1 MRWGKS
7 PGFNSRRAF
16 DMSDAFT
23 PPVINK
29 LQAYLRKA
37 FGSQA
42 LSVRARPKK
51 SDVADVFA
59 NDKPFGVITLD
70 DEDGELTYQFGW
82 TLKEKPKPLLPA
94 EMMRIQTILREQLG
108 AKTLSIRGRGKLKDS
123 AEVFVAEES
132 LAIMSIDD
140 DAYQFQMAILEMD
153 LDGIM

>member
-1 MRWGKS
+1 M
-7 PGFNSRRAF
+7 A
-16 DMSDAFT
+16 DQFT
-23 PPVINK
+23 PQVINK

-59 NDKPFGVITLD
+59 NDKPFGVLTLD

-94 EMMRIQTILREQLG
+94 EMQRIQTLMRDLLG

-132 LAIMSIDD
+132 LAIMSADD
-140 DAYQFQMAILEMD
+140 GAYQFQMAILEMD
-153 LDGIM
+153 LDDIM

>member
-1 MRWGKS
+1 MADVFS
-7 PGFNSRRAF
+7 
-16 DMSDAFT
+16 
-23 PPVINK
+23 PPVIAK

-51 SDVADVFA
+51 SDIADVFA
-59 NDKPFGVITLD
+59 GDQPFGIITID
-70 DEDGELTYQFGW
+70 DEDGELTYQLGW
-82 TLKEKPKPLLPA
+82 TLKEKTKPLVTA
-94 EMMRIQTILREQLG
+94 EMVRIQTQLRDLLG
-108 AKTLSIRGRGKLKDS
+108 AKTLTVRGRGKLKDS

-132 LAIMSIDD
+132 LAILSVDE

>member
-1 MRWGKS
+1 
-7 PGFNSRRAF
+7 
-16 DMSDAFT
+16 MSDQFT
-23 PPVINK
+23 PDIINK

-42 LSVRARPKK
+42 LSVRSRPKK

-94 EMMRIQTILREQLG
+94 EMQRLQAHFRELLG
-108 AKTLSIRGRGKLKDS
+108 AKTLTIRGRGKLKDS

-132 LAIMSIDD
+132 LAILSVDD

-153 LDGIM
+153 LDDII

>member
-1 MRWGKS
+1 
-7 PGFNSRRAF
+7 
-16 DMSDAFT
+16 MSDQFT
-23 PPVINK
+23 PQIINK

-37 FGSQA
+37 FGSQV
-42 LSVRARPKK
+42 LSVRSRPKM

-82 TLKEKPKPLLPA
+82 SMLEKPKPLVPA
-94 EMMRIQTILREQLG
+94 EMLRIQTLLRDVLA

-132 LAIMSIDD
+132 LAIMSADD

-153 LDGIM
+153 LDDIM

>member
-1 MRWGKS
+1 M
-7 PGFNSRRAF
+7 A
-16 DMSDAFT
+16 DAFT

-37 FGSQA
+37 FGSQV

-59 NDKPFGVITLD
+59 GDVVFGTITLD
-70 DEDGELTYQFGW
+70 DEDDELTYQFGW
-82 TLKEKPKPLLPA
+82 TLKEKPKPLIPVELV
-94 EMMRIQTILREQLG
+94 RVQNLLRETLG
-108 AKTLSIRGRGKLKDS
+108 AKTLSVRGRGKLKDS

-153 LDGIM
+153 LDDIM